1 MAEEEKKDQ
10 EKTEQPTPKR
20 RQEAREKGQVA
31 KSQEVTSVTIL
42 LACLILFYFNAEIM
56 VGKMMEMTRWI
67 LGESG
72 SFIID
77 SNTIQPLVQTL
88 VYKMFS
94 ILAPLLLMVICVA
107 ISVNV
112 MQVGFILS
120 SESIQPKLSKI
131 NPISG
136 FQRLF
141 SMKSLVE
148 LIKNIVK
155 ISAVGFIGYIT
166 VKGEMTNLI
175 SLGSLNAWGVLEYIG
190 KVASKVILRTCWVLI
205 VLALLDYIFQKWDFE
220 KNLKMSKQDVKDEF
234 KQSEGD
240 PLIKSRIRRLQIESA
255 RKRMMASVP
264 EADVVIT
271 NPTHF
276 AVALKYDQTKMA
288 APKVCAKG
296 RGYIA
301 EKIKDIAGK
310 NNVPIIENK
319 PLAQVLYKIVD
330 VDEMIPANLYKAV
343 AEVLAY
349 IYNVKSGQ

>member
-1 MAEEEKKDQ
+1 MAEEQRKDQ

-20 RQEAREKGQVA
+20 REEARKKGQVA

-56 VGKMMEMTRWI
+56 VEKTMKMTRWV
-67 LGESG
+67 LSESG
-72 SFIID
+72 NFIID
-77 SNTIQPLVQTL
+77 SNTIHLLIKTL
-88 VYKMFS
+88 IYEIFG
-94 ILAPLLLMVICVA
+94 ILAPLLSMVICVA
-107 ISVNV
+107 VSVNV
-112 MQVGFILS
+112 MQVGFLLS
-120 SESIQPKLSKI
+120 LESIQPKLSKI
-131 NPISG
+131 DPIKG

-141 SMKSLVE
+141 SMKALVE
-148 LIKNIVK
+148 LIKNVLK
-155 ISAVGFIGYIT
+155 ISVVGFIGYIT
-166 VKGEMTNLI
+166 IKGEMTNLI
-175 SLGSLNAWGVLEYIG
+175 SLGSLSTWGVLEYIG
-190 KVASKVILRTCWVLI
+190 KVASKVTLRTCWVLI
-205 VLALLDYIFQKWDFE
+205 VLALFDYIFQKWDFE

-240 PLIKSRIRRLQIESA
+240 PLIRSRIKRLQIESA

-264 EADVVIT
+264 KADVVIT
-271 NPTHF
+271 NPVHF
-276 AVALKYDQTKMA
+276 AVALKYDQTTMI

-330 VDEMIPANLYKAV
+330 VDETIPAELYKAV

-349 IYNVKSGQ
+349 IYNIKSGK